1 MIYMLYLISMS
12 ILRIALLF
20 AFRDMKFRR
29 MITLL
34 NIVII
39 ASGIGAF
46 TALRITNA
54 GSRIAAE
61 RIVTNIL
68 SGEILVYGEG
78 LYDMSELAVEDIES
92 ISGVA
97 KALPVMLVVGYM
109 DGSLAFIMGV
119 RSRDLGEVVS
129 EYVAGGRFGEN
140 DSRVVIVESNFAE
153 TRNLSVGDYVYL
165 KPQIGSV
172 SIPYKVVGVADIGMK
187 IQELSVAGTYVVVP
201 LREAQDMVGRMGYVT
216 MVMVKV
222 DKGASVSAVKE
233 RIKEVF
239 PEARIFEREEVMSIV
254 NKVISLID
262 GLLMSSTMIGLL
274 IALFSTAST
283 IMSNVREH
291 ARDIAVMRSIG
302 IKMSYVATI
311 FIVEAL
317 IYSAL
322 GGALGIVLGIIGGEA
337 LRNMISSTGILRQP
351 LIIEP
356 TLLLFNYL
364 AALGVGF
371 MASIYPVVK
380 ASQVKPV
387 EVLKN
392 E

>member
-1 MIYMLYLISMS
+1 MS
-12 ILRIALLF
+12 ILRIAFLF
-20 AFRDMKFRR
+20 ALRDMKFRK
-29 MITLL
+29 MITVL
-34 NIVII
+34 NIIII

-61 RIVTNIL
+61 KIVTNIL

-78 LYDMSELAVEDIES
+78 LYDMSELAVDDIEQ
-92 ISGVA
+92 IPGVS
-97 KALPVMLVVGYM
+97 KAIPVVLVVGYL
-109 DGSLAFIMGV
+109 DGSLAFIIGV
-119 RSRDLGEVVS
+119 RSRDLDDVIS
-129 EYVAGGRFGEN
+129 EYIAGGAFGEN
-140 DSRVVIVESNFAE
+140 DNRKIIVESNFAE
-153 TRNLSVGDYVYL
+153 ARNITVGDYVYV

-172 SIPYKVVGVADIGMK
+172 SIPYRVVGVADIGMK

-222 DKGASVSAVKE
+222 DEGADVNDVKD
-233 RIKEVF
+233 RIKRVF
-239 PEARIFEREEVMSIV
+239 PQVRIFEREEVMSIV

-262 GLLMSSTMIGLL
+262 GLLLSSTIIGLI

-291 ARDIAVMRSIG
+291 ARDIAVMRSLG
-302 IKMSYVATI
+302 TRMSYVAAI

-317 IYSAL
+317 IYSVL
-322 GGALGIVLGIIGGEA
+322 GGALGIVLGIVGAEF

-356 TLLLFNYL
+356 GLLVMNYV

-371 MASIYPVVK
+371 VASIYPVVK